1 MPLVVRPWSINS
13 YVLSKV
19 WFKCLTVDL
28 RAADIA
34 SINSSIKSWLYADLL
49 EKPSE
54 TVMCRPPSHGG
65 LGVYSVKYKA
75 QALLTRTFLE
85 TAVIPKFR
93 HSLLH
98 SNMYRFHVL
107 GDTTVPNP
115 GYLPYYPPAFFD
127 TIRKYLADE
136 TFDVTAMTIRRWV
149 LCL

>member
-1 MPLVVRPWSINS
+1 M
-13 YVLSKV
+13 
-19 WFKCLTVDL
+19 DL
-28 RAADIA
+28 REGDFAA
-34 SINSSIKSWLYADLL
+34 INSSVKCWLYADLL

-85 TAVIPKFR
+85 TAVIPKFC

-107 GDTTVPNP
+107 GDTTV
-115 GYLPYYPPAFFD
+115 YL
-127 TIRKYLADE
+127 ILASCP
-136 TFDVTAMTIRRWV
+136 TTLQISLTPSGSIKLMKPMM
-149 LCL
+149 